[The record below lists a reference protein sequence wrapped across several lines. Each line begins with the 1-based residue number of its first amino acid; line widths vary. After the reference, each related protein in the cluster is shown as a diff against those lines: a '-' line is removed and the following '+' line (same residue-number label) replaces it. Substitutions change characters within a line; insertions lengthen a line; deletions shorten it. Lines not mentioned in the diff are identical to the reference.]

1 MFRKIILWII
11 LGCFPIL
18 LWAKTTIHY
27 EIIGINGE
35 PLKNVMTNLTS
46 TEKNLSKTDNIIS
59 EESVKDFFN
68 ESDTLIRSALQPYGY
83 FYPTIH
89 SRIEQD
95 KSKWTFYYQ
104 INPGR
109 SVQIS
114 SLDVQVIGAGKNTKP
129 FNTLLADFP
138 LKMGQRFTVANYTAA
153 KQKLFFVADNNG
165 YLDAQLKIHKV
176 NVDPKKNTATIRLIF
191 QTGERYYY
199 GTIEF
204 SPTPLSD
211 SFLRRYLPF
220 HTGELMSSTKNLQ
233 LQQNLAASG
242 FFQEATVQPKMN
254 QAKNHVVP
262 IYVSLKPVKK
272 MRHIFGLGWGTDT
285 GFRGQIGW
293 QWRLINKY
301 GHSLEADYSLSQ
313 IGNAVGLTYYIRG
326 GDPIHEQYT
335 INANKVY
342 YATAA
347 GSSRFQNYGSS
358 FISTYTEWQTT
369 INLSY
374 QAETD
379 IIPNQGT
386 LNTNLIIPSITW
398 SRLVTDNILQ
408 PTYGSHITLN
418 IRGADEKVLST
429 TSFAQI
435 HLGMRFINSLSY
447 RNRLFSRMDLGAT
460 SISNFNTLP
469 LSLTFTAGGAQSVRG
484 YGYQSLGPGPYL
496 FNATLE
502 YQFRVYDEW
511 FATAFHDAGNA
522 FAELNAPQL
531 KQSTGLGVLWQS
543 PIGSMEL
550 SVSDPM
556 YNPPHTRF
564 WSNVSVDFSMGSLL

>member
-1 MFRKIILWII
+1 MFRKLILWII
-11 LGCFPIL
+11 LGCFPTL
-18 LWAKTTIHY
+18 LWATTTIHY
-27 EIIGINGE
+27 EINGISGE

-46 TEKNLSKTDNIIS
+46 TEKNLPKTDNLIS
-59 EESVKDFFN
+59 EETVKDFFGKG
-68 ESDTLIRSALQPYGY
+68 DTLIRNALQPYGY

-89 SRIEQD
+89 SRIEQNE
-95 KSKWTFYYQ
+95 SKWIFYYQ

-114 SLDVQVIGAGKNTKP
+114 NLEVQVIGAGENTAP
-129 FNTLLADFP
+129 FKALLADFP
-138 LKMGQRFTVANYTAA
+138 LKIGQRFTVANYNTA

-165 YLDAQLKIHKV
+165 YINAQLQIHKV
-176 NVDPKKNTATIRLIF
+176 IINPEKNTAKIRLIF
-191 QTGERYYY
+191 NTGERYYY
-199 GTIEF
+199 GLVEF

-211 SFLRRYLPF
+211 SFLRRYIPF
-220 HTGELMSSTKNLQ
+220 RPGEPMSSAKTLQ

-242 FFQEATVQPKMN
+242 FFQEAMVQPKMS

-285 GFRGQIGW
+285 GFRAQIGW

-301 GHSLEADYSLSQ
+301 GNSLEADYSLSQ
-313 IGNAVGLTYYIRG
+313 IGNAVGLTYYIPG
-326 GDPIHEQYT
+326 GDPVHEQYT
-335 INANKVY
+335 LNANSVY
-342 YATAA
+342 YKTAA

-374 QAETD
+374 QAE
-379 IIPNQGT
+379 INVIPDQGT
-386 LNTNLIIPSITW
+386 LNANLIIPSITW
-398 SRLVTDNILQ
+398 SRLITDNMLQ
-408 PTYGSHITLN
+408 PTYGSHLTLN

-429 TSFAQI
+429 TSFAQT
-435 HLGMRFINSLSY
+435 HLAMRFINSLSY

-460 SISNFNTLP
+460 SISNFSTLP
-469 LSLTFTAGGAQSVRG
+469 LSLTFTTGGAQSVRA

-496 FNATLE
+496 FDATIE

-522 FAELNAPQL
+522 FNQLNAPQL
-531 KQSTGLGVLWQS
+531 KQSVGLGVLWQS

-550 SVSDPM
+550 SVSNPMNDPSR
-556 YNPPHTRF
+556 TRF
-564 WSNVSVDFSMGSLL
+564 WSGVSVDFAMGSLL